1 MSSGLPSM
9 FKSPKNRSFDYK
21 PWFYDE
27 QKERKE
33 KLERRVEEH
42 NTGEISDE
50 RRLQRLRGNLGRNW
64 STGDIS
70 IRKKD
75 SVARNIRLLIVF
87 AVLIGII
94 ALIYSWGA

>member
-33 KLERRVEEH
+33 ELNRMVEEH
-42 NTGEISDE
+42 KTGEISNV
-50 RRLQRLRGNLGRNW
+50 RRLERLRGNLGRNW
-64 STGDIS
+64 STGDGA

-75 SVARNIRLLIVF
+75 AFARNIRLLIVF

-94 ALIYSWGA
+94 ALIYNWGG

>member
-1 MSSGLPSM
+1 M

-33 KLERRVEEH
+33 ELERMVEEH
-42 NTGEISDE
+42 KTGEVSDE
-50 RRLQRLRGNLGRNW
+50 RRLERLRGNLGRNW
-64 STGDIS
+64 STGDSS

-75 SVARNIRLLIVF
+75 AVARNIRLVVVF
-87 AVLIGII
+87 AALIGII
-94 ALIYSWGA
+94 ALIFNWGV

>member
-9 FKSPKNRSFDYK
+9 FKSPKNRRFDYK

-33 KLERRVEEH
+33 ELERRVEEH
-42 NTGEISDE
+42 KTGKISDD
-50 RRLQRLRGNLGRNW
+50 RRLERMRGNLGRSW

-75 SVARNIRLLIVF
+75 SFARNIRLLIVF
-87 AVLIGII
+87 AVLIGLV
-94 ALIYSWGA
+94 ALIINWG